1 MAIELKVPTVGE
13 SITEVQMGEWLKGEG
28 DSVAR
33 DEVIAKIETDKV
45 TVDLTAPNDGVLSQ
59 IKVKKGQTA
68 NVGDVIGYIEEGAV
82 AATKPKAAEPA
93 KPSASKAEPA
103 KPEPSAEERSKSVRP
118 TIPPQG

>member
-28 DSVAR
+28 DSVSR

-68 NVGDVIGYIEEGAV
+68 NVGDVIGYIEEGA
-82 AATKPKAAEPA
+82 AAAAKPKAAPA
-93 KPSASKAEPA
+93 PAANSDAPKAETRKAEP
-103 KPEPSAEERSKSVRP
+103 PAEERSKSVRP
-118 TIPPQG
+118 AIP